1 MLSRPIR
8 PSHPAIGFPELFFNS
23 LRIYFLNHSPMQD
36 PQTPHAVSPSRPA
49 AAPMPAHRLS
59 VVVPMY
65 NEESLAV
72 DLIEAVQK
80 ALQNYPQPWELSLI
94 HI

>member
-1 MLSRPIR
+1 
-8 PSHPAIGFPELFFNS
+8 
-23 LRIYFLNHSPMQD
+23 
-36 PQTPHAVSPSRPA
+36 
-49 AAPMPAHRLS
+49 MPAHRLS

-80 ALQNYPQPWELSLI
+80 ALQNYPQP
-94 HI
+94 

>member
-1 MLSRPIR
+1 
-8 PSHPAIGFPELFFNS
+8 
-23 LRIYFLNHSPMQD
+23 MQD
-36 PQTPHAVSPSRPA
+36 LQSPHAVSPSRPT

-80 ALQNYPQPWELSLI
+80 ALQNYPQPWELLVVDDGSSDRTWEYLQAGASSVGP
-94 HI
+94 HQCRPASQLFA